1 MDEIEG
7 EHPEALTAYI
17 YVREP
22 KFLSLTVKPY
32 RNWAL
37 MIGQQYEVSV
47 DVYDSDN
54 MKIFIANVGNYQL
67 RCKLLQSQWSISV
80 TYLFNFCILEYVYSY
95 DI

>member
-1 MDEIEG
+1 MEDIEG

-37 MIGQQYEVSV
+37 MIGEQYEISV

-54 MKIFIANVGNYQL
+54 QKIFIGNVM
-67 RCKLLQSQWSISV
+67 
-80 TYLFNFCILEYVYSY
+80 FCCTHLAFFLYKC
-95 DI
+95 